1 MTDLSQPTTTYTAP
15 SVTSNVRPVS
25 SIERTANVSTPNGV
39 PAEDEEDYTIK
50 CFCGFQVDDGLTVF
64 CDRCETWQ
72 HIECYYFK
80 DFQDGVPPDG
90 DKIEHTCVDCD
101 YRPYDKKGATERQ
114 KDRFRPEERKAKKAP
129 TKAPKKRMK
138 TSESNVTLTN
148 GYSHDGNDSHHDPTN
163 RSPRDHGPPT
173 KRPKTSHRTSH
184 SNNYF
189 SPPPSADTHGARAPG
204 STSHASRKGSS
215 KQPLNGH
222 SSQPYSPEFL
232 CLYDNDPG
240 EDPMQANLFNDIAI
254 TRSLSSW
261 SHDVDSLSEA
271 TNRLS
276 PQDVFHRLQEPL
288 GRMNLPSLS
297 KQQRFGE
304 PSDVG
309 DRQPRWITLSVDT
322 DIPKEGIVGELKGQI
337 GHMQDYV
344 HEPANR
350 WDYLRH
356 PTPFVFF
363 HPKLPIYI
371 DTRQQGSICRY
382 IRRSCQPNLEMRTI
396 LENTNEYHFCFI
408 AKEDI
413 RAGSELTISW
423 TLDEHIRKCFNSPEI
438 KREGN
443 FDVMAYVS
451 DWVEKVLANFGG
463 CACES
468 PEQCGLAKYDRRAET
483 HGAMTLTNGRTSK
496 ARNGYTTFTRT
507 PDAARKSQSRAS
519 SEGRNRQDED
529 TRNSRSTSSSKS
541 RSREATPTRNGRGA
555 FGGVPGLEITDREK
569 RKIAAM
575 EKNLEQLE
583 QEKQQPSQ
591 KRKKR
596 NSGGSSL
603 STPTAASSKQLGHGI
618 GPTSQP
624 NTPGPSTGP
633 RYVGTSFS
641 GKKSG
646 SPIYKPSR
654 SKQKPDGSVS
664 AKRQSRPNTP
674 ALMSSLARPNY
685 VSVSMQ
691 TDPDEE
697 DFSYKP
703 PVPPIPKRRYISWGK
718 RLLIRCQQDRERMDE
733 YARLAQ
739 IKTDRSS
746 EKSLAPELGSI
757 NSIANEQKEGQPLP
771 SSSDIEMQDIARIES
786 PQIEAPQADQSF
798 LKQHSPDD
806 EARQPGQ
813 SRSPEIKPPP
823 PPAATN
829 NAALPPRRD
838 KLVNGFRSSDLRVQ
852 LPSSPQY
859 PHDPSSAPP
868 MTVATTSVIPR
879 SPFAQASH
887 SYPPLLSGS
896 TSGITQ
902 PSPVKKV
909 SLGEYFSRRKTESQ
923 SIDKGTASSALTQ
936 QNATKTM
943 ANVDEEPKNSSV
955 EGNAVM
961 DMPKKEES
969 HPSNGHREPA

>member
-1 MTDLSQPTTTYTAP
+1 MTDLFQPTTTYTAP
-15 SVTSNVRPVS
+15 SVISSVRPVS
-25 SIERTANVSTPNGV
+25 SIERPVNVSTSNGV
-39 PAEDEEDYTIK
+39 PAEEEEDYTIK
-50 CFCGFQVDDGLTVF
+50 CFCGFQLDDGLTVF

-80 DFQDGVPPDG
+80 DFKDGQPPDTNS
-90 DKIEHTCVDCD
+90 IEHTCVDCD
-101 YRPYDKKGATERQ
+101 YRPHDKKGATERQ
-114 KDRFRPEERKAKKAP
+114 KDRFRPEERKVKKAP

-138 TSESNVTLTN
+138 TSESNVALTN
-148 GYSHDGNDSHHDPTN
+148 GYPHDGNDSHHDPTSG
-163 RSPRDHGPPT
+163 SPRDHGPPT
-173 KRPKTSHRTSH
+173 KKPKTSHRTSH

-189 SPPPSADTHGARAPG
+189 SPPPTSDIHAARASG
-204 STSHASRKGSS
+204 STSHASRKASS

-222 SSQPYSPEFL
+222 LSQPYSPEFL

-240 EDPMQANLFNDIAI
+240 ETPMEANLFNDIAI

-288 GRMNLPSLS
+288 DRMSLPSLY
-297 KQQRFGE
+297 KQQKLGE
-304 PSDVG
+304 PVDAG

-322 DIPKEGIVGELKGQI
+322 DILKDGIVGELKGQI

-344 HEPANR
+344 HDPANR

-396 LENTNEYHFCFI
+396 LENSNEYHFCFI

-413 RAGSELTISW
+413 RAGSVLTISW

-463 CACES
+463 CACEG
-468 PEQCGLAKYDRRAET
+468 PDQCGLAKYDRRAEI
-483 HGAMTLTNGRTSK
+483 HNNAMTLTNGRTSK
-496 ARNGYTTFTRT
+496 ARNGYTKSTRT
-507 PDAARKSQSRAS
+507 PDAVRKSHSRAS
-519 SEGRNRQDED
+519 SEGRNRQDDD

-541 RSREATPTRNGRGA
+541 RSREATPTRNGGGA
-555 FGGVPGLEITDREK
+555 FGGIPGLEITDREK

-591 KRKKR
+591 RRKKR

-618 GPTSQP
+618 GSTSQP

-633 RYVGTSFS
+633 RYVS

-646 SPIYKPSR
+646 SPIYKLSR
-654 SKQKPDGSVS
+654 YQQKSDGSAP
-664 AKRQSRPNTP
+664 AKRHSRPNTP
-674 ALMSSLARPNY
+674 TLMSPLARPNY

-691 TDPDEE
+691 TDADES
-697 DFSYKP
+697 DLSYKP
-703 PVPPIPKRRYISWGK
+703 PVPPVPKQKYVSWGK
-718 RLLIRCQQDRERMDE
+718 RLIIRCQQDRERMEE
-733 YARLAQ
+733 YTRLARA
-739 IKTDRSS
+739 KTGLSS
-746 EKSLAPELGSI
+746 ENPVGPELRSI
-757 NSIANEQKEGQPLP
+757 DNTANEQKEGQSLP
-771 SSSDIEMQDIARIES
+771 QSSDIEMQDVTNAES
-786 PQIEAPQADQSF
+786 PQTEAAQADQS
-798 LKQHSPDD
+798 LQKQHSPDD
-806 EARQPGQ
+806 EARKPGQ
-813 SRSPEIKPPP
+813 LRSPEIKTPPI
-823 PPAATN
+823 PAVAN
-829 NAALPPRRD
+829 SAALPPRQD
-838 KLVNGFRSSDLRVQ
+838 KLPNGFRSSDLRVQ

-859 PHDPSSAPP
+859 PHDPISAPP
-868 MTVATTSVIPR
+868 MTVTTTSIIPR
-879 SPFAQASH
+879 SPFSQASH
-887 SYPPLLSGS
+887 SYPPLLSSS

-923 SIDKGTASSALTQ
+923 SIDKGTASSAFTQ
-936 QNATKTM
+936 QNATKTL

-955 EGNAVM
+955 DGNPIM
-961 DMPKKEES
+961 DNAKKEENN
-969 HPSNGHREPA
+969 PPNGYQEPA